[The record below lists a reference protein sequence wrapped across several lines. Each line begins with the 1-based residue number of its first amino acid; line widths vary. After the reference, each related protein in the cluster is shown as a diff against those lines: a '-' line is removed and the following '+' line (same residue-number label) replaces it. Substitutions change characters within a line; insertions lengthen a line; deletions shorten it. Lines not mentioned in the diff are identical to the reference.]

1 MQQALTLLNGLTP
14 AQFMAEYW
22 QKKPLLIRG
31 AMPDFQGLLDPE
43 ELAGLACDAE
53 VPARLIQFDPQRAD
67 LGAGWQVTQGPFEDD
82 DFTALPAQHWT
93 LLVQGMNHVLPE
105 AQALLSHFD
114 FIPTARLDDVM
125 VSYAPTGGGVG
136 PHIDS
141 YDVFLLQ
148 GAGKRR
154 WRISQQSD
162 LRLIPDAP
170 LRILSHFVCE
180 QEWVLEPGDMLYLPP
195 NVAHWGI
202 AEDDDCM
209 TYSIGFRAPA
219 ARELAIEFLD
229 ACRQD
234 GLPDELYR
242 DPDLQPVVDAAAVD
256 ANMVNNVADMLR
268 RLPWQPA
275 QLGPFLAKYFSEP
288 KAYVV
293 FSPNRKLSLA
303 KFSQRLAQE
312 GVIMDLQSQMLHWQ
326 GQYFINGEQVPV
338 SAEGAPLLNLLA
350 NQRQLEPAL
359 CQGGAIESVLPWLH
373 EMYLSGYVHLA
384 EKAA

>member
-14 AQFMAEYW
+14 AEFMAEYW

-31 AMPDFQGLLDPE
+31 AMPGFSGLLDPS
-43 ELAGLACDAE
+43 ELAGLACDAD
-53 VPARLIQFDPQRAD
+53 VPARLIQFDPERQQE
-67 LGAGWQVTQGPFEDD
+67 GEGWQVTQGPFDDD
-82 DFTALPAQHWT
+82 DFSALPAQYWT
-93 LLVQGMNHVLPE
+93 LLVQGVNHVLPE
-105 AQALLSHFD
+105 AQALLNQFK
-114 FIPTARLDDVM
+114 FVPNARLDDVM

-136 PHIDS
+136 AHIDS

-154 WRISQQSD
+154 WRISQQTD
-162 LRLIPDAP
+162 LRLIPNAP
-170 LRILSHFVCE
+170 LRILSHFECE

-219 ARELAIEFLD
+219 ARELAIEFLES
-229 ACRQD
+229 CRQE
-234 GLPDELYR
+234 GMADELYR
-242 DPDLQPVVDAAAVD
+242 DPDLQPVSDVAAIDVE
-256 ANMVNNVADMLR
+256 MVNNVADMLR

-275 QLGPFLAKYFSEP
+275 QLGPFLARYFSEP

-303 KFSQRLAQE
+303 KFSQRLSQQGMA
-312 GVIMDLQSQMLHWQ
+312 MDLQSQMLHWQ
-326 GQYFINGEQVPV
+326 GQYFINGDKVEAP
-338 SAEGAPLLNLLA
+338 AAALPLLNLLA
-350 NQRQLEPAL
+350 NQRELTPAQ
-359 CQGGAIESVLPWLH
+359 CQSEEIEILLVWLH
-373 EMYLSGYVHLA
+373 EIYQLGYVHLTA
-384 EKAA
+384 EVT

>member
-31 AMPDFQGLLDPE
+31 AMPDFKGLLDPS

-53 VPARLIQFDPQRAD
+53 VPSRLIQFDPAHQQEGR
-67 LGAGWQVTQGPFEDD
+67 GWQVTQGPFDDED
-82 DFTALPAQHWT
+82 FAALPAQHWT
-93 LLVQGMNHVLPE
+93 LLVQGVNHVLPE
-105 AQALLSHFD
+105 AQALLSQFS
-114 FIPTARLDDVM
+114 FIPNARLDDVM

-136 PHIDS
+136 AHIDS

-154 WRISQQSD
+154 WRISQQTD

-170 LRILSHFVCE
+170 LRILSHFECE

-202 AEDDDCM
+202 SEDDDCM

-219 ARELAIEFLD
+219 ARELAIEFLE
-229 ACRQD
+229 ACRQEN
-234 GLPDELYR
+234 LPDELYR
-242 DPDLQPVVDAAAVD
+242 DPDLQPVTDASSVSEE
-256 ANMVNNVADMLR
+256 MVNHVADMMR
-268 RLPWQPA
+268 RLPWQVE

-293 FSPNRKLSLA
+293 FSPNRKLSLE
-303 KFSQRLAQE
+303 KFKQRVAQN
-312 GVIMDLQSQMLHWQ
+312 GIVLDLQTQMLHWQ
-326 GQYFINGEQVPV
+326 GHYFINGESVPQMD
-338 SAEGAPLLNLLA
+338 ANLLNLLA
-350 NQRQLEPAL
+350 NRRQLAVSL
-359 CQGGAIESVLPWLH
+359 CQGDALDSLLPWLH
-373 EMYLSGYVHLA
+373 EVYQAGYVHMA
-384 EKAA
+384 EKSG

>member
-31 AMPDFQGLLDPE
+31 AMPDFKELLDPS

-53 VPARLIQFDPQRAD
+53 VPSRLIQFDPARQQEGR
-67 LGAGWQVTQGPFEDD
+67 GWQVTQGPFDDED
-82 DFTALPAQHWT
+82 FAALPAQYWT
-93 LLVQGMNHVLPE
+93 LLVQGVNHVLPE
-105 AQALLSHFD
+105 AQALLSQFS
-114 FIPTARLDDVM
+114 FIPNARLDDVM

-136 PHIDS
+136 AHIDS

-154 WRISQQSD
+154 WRISQQTD

-170 LRILSHFVCE
+170 LRILSHFECE

-202 AEDDDCM
+202 SEDDDCM

-219 ARELAIEFLD
+219 ARELAIEFLE
-229 ACRQD
+229 ACRQEN
-234 GLPDELYR
+234 LPDELYR
-242 DPDLQPVVDAAAVD
+242 DPDLQPVTDASSVSEE
-256 ANMVNNVADMLR
+256 MVNHVADMMR
-268 RLPWQPA
+268 RLPWQVE
-275 QLGPFLAKYFSEP
+275 QLGPFLAKYFSDP

-293 FSPNRKLSLA
+293 FSPNRKLSLE
-303 KFSQRLAQE
+303 KFKQRVAQS
-312 GVIMDLQSQMLHWQ
+312 GIVLDLQTQMLHWQ
-326 GQYFINGEQVPV
+326 GHYFINGESVPQMD
-338 SAEGAPLLNLLA
+338 ANLLNILA
-350 NQRQLEPAL
+350 NRRQLAVPL
-359 CQGGAIESVLPWLH
+359 CQGDALDSLLPWLH
-373 EMYLSGYVHLA
+373 EVYQAGYVHMA
-384 EKAA
+384 EKSG

>member
-1 MQQALTLLNGLTP
+1 MQAALPLLNGLTP

-31 AMPDFQGLLDPE
+31 AMPDFRGLLDPS

-53 VPARLIQFDPQRAD
+53 VPSRLIQFDPARQQQ
-67 LGAGWQVTQGPFEDD
+67 GEGWEVRQGPFDD
-82 DFTALPAQHWT
+82 EDFTSLPPQHWT
-93 LLVQGMNHVLPE
+93 LLVQGVNHVLPE
-105 AQALLSHFD
+105 AQALLSQFN
-114 FIPTARLDDVM
+114 FIPNARLDDVM

-154 WRISQQSD
+154 WRISQQKD
-162 LRLIPDAP
+162 LRLIADAP
-170 LRILSHFVCE
+170 LRILSHFVSE

-202 AEDDDCM
+202 AEDDECM

-219 ARELAIEFLD
+219 ARELAIEFLES
-229 ACRQD
+229 CRQE
-234 GLPDELYR
+234 GVPDELYR
-242 DPDLQPVVDAAAVD
+242 DPDLQPVADVAEVD
-256 ANMVNNVADMLR
+256 ANMVSNVAAMMQ
-268 RLPWQPA
+268 RLSWHPA

-293 FSPNRKLSLA
+293 FSPNRKLSLE
-303 KFSQRLAQE
+303 KFSQQVAKN
-312 GVIMDLQSQMLHWQ
+312 GVILDLQTQMLHWQ
-326 GQYFINGEQVPV
+326 GQYFINGEGVPPLN
-338 SAEGAPLLNLLA
+338 ANLLNILA
-350 NQRQLEPAL
+350 NQRELAAPL
-359 CQGGAIESVLPWLH
+359 CEGDEASLLLPWLR
-373 EMYLSGYVHLA
+373 EMYLSGYLHLA
-384 EKAA
+384 EKDG

>member
-1 MQQALTLLNGLTP
+1 MSDALTLLNGLTP

-31 AMPDFQGLLDPE
+31 AIPGFQGLLDPN
-43 ELAGLACDAE
+43 ELAGLACDAD
-53 VPARLIQFDPQRAD
+53 VPSRLIQFDPDRAHE
-67 LGAGWQVTQGPFEDD
+67 GAGWQVVQGPFDEA
-82 DFTALPAQHWT
+82 DFTALPERHWT
-93 LLVQGMNHVLPE
+93 LLVQGVNHLLPE
-105 AQALLSHFD
+105 AQALLSQFD
-114 FIPTARLDDVM
+114 FLPSARLDDVM

-154 WRISQQSD
+154 WRISQQTD

-170 LRILSHFVCE
+170 LRILSHFTSE

-202 AEDDDCM
+202 AEDDACM

-229 ACRQD
+229 HCRQN

-242 DPDLQPVVDAAAVD
+242 DPELRPVEDAAEID
-256 ANMVNNVADMLR
+256 EGMVNRVGDMLR
-268 RLPWQPA
+268 RLPWSSDE
-275 QLGPFLAKYFSEP
+275 LGPFLARYFSEP
-288 KAYVV
+288 RSYVV
-293 FSPNRKLSLA
+293 FTPNRPLA
-303 KFSQRLAQE
+303 LEKFAQRFAKR
-312 GVIMDLQSQMLHWQ
+312 GVALDLQTQILHWQ
-326 GQYFINGEQVPV
+326 GQYFINGEPVHVPD
-338 SAEGAPLLNLLA
+338 ACKPLLNVLA
-350 NQRQLEPAL
+350 NQRILNASTAPTEKTLAL
-359 CQGGAIESVLPWLH
+359 LLPWLH
-373 EMYLSGYVHLA
+373 EMYLLGYMHLA
-384 EKAA
+384 DE

>member
-1 MQQALTLLNGLTP
+1 MQDALTLLNGLTP

-22 QKKPLLIRG
+22 QKKPLLIRK
-31 AMPDFQGLLDPE
+31 AMPGVQGLLTPD
-43 ELAGLACDAE
+43 ELAGLACEAE
-53 VPARLIQFDPQRAD
+53 IPSRLIQFDPERAQEG
-67 LGAGWQVTQGPFEDD
+67 LGWQVTQGPFDEDD
-82 DFTALPAQHWT
+82 FAALPKQYWT

-105 AQALLSHFD
+105 AQALLGHFN
-114 FIPTARLDDVM
+114 FIPAARLDDVM
-125 VSYAPTGGGVG
+125 VSYAPAGGGVG

-154 WRISQQSD
+154 WRISQQTD

-170 LRILSHFVCE
+170 LRILSHFVSE

-219 ARELAIEFLD
+219 ARELAVEFLD

-234 GLPDELYR
+234 GLPDELYQ
-242 DPDLQPVVDAAAVD
+242 DPELDPVSDAAAIDD
-256 ANMVNNVADMLR
+256 AMVTRVSNMLQ
-268 RLPWQPA
+268 RLSWKPA
-275 QLGPFLAKYFSEP
+275 ELGPFLARYFTEP

-293 FSPNRKLSLA
+293 FMPNRKLSMDR
-303 KFSQRLAQE
+303 FAQKIVTT
-312 GVIMDLQSQMLHWQ
+312 GVILDLQTQILHWQ
-326 GQYFINGEQVPV
+326 GQYFINGERVEV
-338 SAEGAPLLNLLA
+338 AEETSGLLNLLA
-350 NQRQLEPAL
+350 NQRQLSAQQ
-359 CQGGAIESVLPWLH
+359 CQAESAQGLFPWLRDI
-373 EMYLSGYVHLA
+373 YLLGYLHLG
-384 EKAA
+384 ENKG